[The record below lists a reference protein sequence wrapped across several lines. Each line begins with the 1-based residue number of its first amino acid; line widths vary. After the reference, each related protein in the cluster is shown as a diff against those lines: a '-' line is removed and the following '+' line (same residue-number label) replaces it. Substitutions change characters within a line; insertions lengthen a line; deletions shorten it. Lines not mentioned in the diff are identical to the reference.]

1 MVDVKIVNGTIR
13 RVSRRGRREEAGQSL
28 VEMAVVLPI
37 LLALVVG
44 IFEFGRAW
52 NVHQV
57 LVNAAREGARKA
69 VIPTSLESDVHD
81 TIGVYLGSAGL
92 DPEAGE
98 ISISGMDDG
107 IGNPTTVRI
116 AYPHEFAFLGPV
128 VSLLSQSS
136 EIPSGTVT
144 LKTAVV
150 MRNE

>member
-1 MVDVKIVNGTIR
+1 MKTVNGTIR
-13 RVSRRGRREEAGQSL
+13 RVLRRRGSDEAGQSL
-28 VEMAVVLPI
+28 VEMAIVLPI

-81 TIGVYLGSAGL
+81 TIGGYLVSAGL
-92 DPEAGE
+92 DPAAGE
-98 ISISGMDDG
+98 ISISGMDAG
-107 IGNPTTVRI
+107 VGNATTVRI
-116 AYPHEFAFLGPV
+116 GYPYEFAFLGPV

-144 LKTAVV
+144 LTTAVV